1 MSSRNTLSLKEID
14 GDLVPEEMTYQA
26 RIRAAVFD
34 GVTEADAKA
43 VVQKI
48 VEKARAGDEKAQR
61 MFLDY
66 LAGFGTAPTKITVV
80 QNYGSVA
87 EAAEAERARSGAKSR
102 QSAPKCRQGE

>member
-14 GDLVPEEMTYQA
+14 GELVPEEMTYQA

-48 VEKARAGDEKAQR
+48 VEKAKAGDEKAQR

-66 LAGFGTAPTKITVV
+66 LAGFGASPTKITVV

-102 QSAPKCRQGE
+102 QATPKCRQGE

>member
-1 MSSRNTLSLKEID
+1 MSQRTSLILNEID
-14 GDLVPEEMTYQA
+14 GELVPEEMTYQA
-26 RIRAAVFD
+26 RIRQAVFD

-48 VEKARAGDEKAQR
+48 VEKAKAGDEKAQR

-80 QNYGSVA
+80 QKYGSVA
-87 EAAEAERARSGAKSR
+87 EAAEAERDRASARNR
-102 QSAPKCRQGE
+102 RSAPKCRQGE